1 MKREGPGR
9 ATGVSPS
16 TASAAPLGGSLI
28 YVYGI
33 TRAGAMSP
41 GAAALVEGIVP
52 GTCVELVPEGKI
64 AAVVSRVPR
73 DVFTS
78 GSAGAEEAGALASER
93 MLAHH
98 RVLAD
103 LAHFCTVAPMR
114 FGVTCRSFAELLDTL
129 TRSAALFER
138 ALARTEGAREWRI
151 KLHADVDVCRAAV
164 RATLARKPPSPAPGG
179 TSAISVFLR
188 RKAPR
193 DLDREVLRDLEARA
207 ESVHRLITTK
217 TREAAP
223 DTSCGLCAGWNGYA
237 PALILKSAYLVEK
250 AGEATFKQAMAD
262 LGEALEAE
270 GCNLEVTGPWPPY
283 SFAAVDVAS
292 AEPQDR

>member
-1 MKREGPGR
+1 MKPEGPGR
-9 ATGVSPS
+9 ATGVSPG

-41 GAAALVEGIVP
+41 GAAALVGGLIP

-73 DVFTS
+73 DIFTS
-78 GSAGAEEAGALASER
+78 ANASADETGGLASER
-93 MLAHH
+93 VLAHH

-103 LAHFCTVAPMR
+103 LAHFCTIAPMR
-114 FGVTCRSFAELLDTL
+114 FGVTCASFADLLDTL
-129 TRSAALFER
+129 TRSGAVFER
-138 ALARTEGAREWRI
+138 AVARTEGAREWRI
-151 KLHADVDVCRAAV
+151 KLHADVEVCRAAV
-164 RATLARKPPSPAPGG
+164 RATLARKSPSPAPGG

-217 TREAAP
+217 TREAAS
-223 DTSCGLCAGWNGYA
+223 DAACGLCAGWNGYA

-250 AGEATFKQAMAD
+250 SGEDSFRQAMAD

-270 GCNLEVTGPWPPY
+270 GCTLEVTGPWPSY
-283 SFAAVDVAS
+283 SFAAVDIAGG
-292 AEPQDR
+292 EPQDR